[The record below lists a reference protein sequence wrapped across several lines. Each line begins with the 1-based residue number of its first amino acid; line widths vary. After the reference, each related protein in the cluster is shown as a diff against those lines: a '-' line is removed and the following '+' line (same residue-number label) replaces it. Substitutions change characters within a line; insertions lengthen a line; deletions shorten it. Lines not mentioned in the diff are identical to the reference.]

1 MDELDL
7 TPEVIQRSEVTR
19 SFATVSSFTVLPMMA
34 SQKSIAGPIT
44 SIVVQCS
51 TNALRFVLHR
61 ADMLQRQAKY
71 SDVASSASKVD
82 ESKSTQHKSSGA
94 RYCTGLMQ
102 DHRAAEVRLAE
113 PRGATGGAVNTASHP
128 LINLHSSNNEGFL
141 NL

>member
-61 ADMLQRQAKY
+61 SDMLQRQAKY
-71 SDVASSASKVD
+71 SDVASSASKVE

-94 RYCTGLMQ
+94 RYLY
-102 DHRAAEVRLAE
+102 RADARPPSCGSSFGRTAWCD
-113 PRGATGGAVNTASHP
+113 GGRSQYSQPPTYQ
-128 LINLHSSNNEGFL
+128 SSFVEQ
-141 NL
+141 